1 MLGTSN
7 TAWDAGSRQLVYRS
21 DAYSANLLLAVP
33 FSSRTGMTDIAW
45 RIRGSGGSATV
56 TDGTNTDMAT
66 DQVKWTS
73 SPNYVQSVKS
83 TNTSGQQALTYTL
96 SSALPDATS
105 GSNSYV
111 VEGWFYANSATTN
124 ANWALSSADTNG
136 RWLFGINTGST
147 FTFASQNDCGIG
159 SGWHHVAI
167 VLDSGTRRFYSDGI
181 YKGAWDTAN
190 TGFTTLHIAQFSS
203 VDSNDYTGWIQD
215 LRVYSGTNK
224 GYTGTNSGSANFT
237 LPSSIIA
244 SV

>member
-1 MLGTSN
+1 
-7 TAWDAGSRQLVYRS
+7 
-21 DAYSANLLLAVP
+21 
-33 FSSRTGMTDIAW
+33 MTDIAW
-45 RIRGSGGSATV
+45 RIRGSGGSCAV
-56 TDGTNTDMAT
+56 TDGVNTDMAT

-83 TNTSGQQALTYTL
+83 TNASGQQALTYTL
-96 SSALPDATS
+96 SSALPDATA

-111 VEGWFYANSATTN
+111 VEGWFYANDATTN
-124 ANWALSSADTNG
+124 ANWALSSADVNG

-167 VLDSGTRRFYSDGI
+167 VLDAGTRRFYSDGI
-181 YKGAWDTAN
+181 YRGAWDTAN

-203 VDSNDYTGWIQD
+203 TDSNDYNGWIQD
-215 LRVYSGTNK
+215 LRVYSGTNR
-224 GYTGTNSGSANFT
+224 GYTGVNPVTANFT
-237 LPSSIIA
+237 LPSSIIL

>member
-1 MLGTSN
+1 MLGVAQ
-7 TAWDAGSRQLVYRS
+7 TAQSAGARQVVYRS

-45 RIRGSGGSATV
+45 RIRGSGGSCAV
-56 TDGTNTDMAT
+56 TDGTNTDMNTA
-66 DQVKWTS
+66 QVKWTS

-96 SSALPDATS
+96 SSALPDATA

-111 VEGWFYANSATTN
+111 VEGWFYANDATTN

-136 RWLFGINTGST
+136 RWLFGINTGSS

-167 VLDSGTRRFYSDGI
+167 VLDAGTRRFYADGI

-190 TGFTTLHIAQFSS
+190 TGFSVLNLAQQSPS
-203 VDSNDYTGWIQD
+203 DNNDYNGWIQD

>member
-1 MLGTSN
+1 MLGAAQ
-7 TAWDAGSRQLVYRS
+7 TAWDAGSRQVVYRS

-45 RIRGSGGSATV
+45 RIKGSGGSAAV
-56 TDGTNTDMAT
+56 SDGQNTDMNT
-66 DQVKWTS
+66 EQVKWTS

-96 SSALPDATS
+96 PSALPSATS

-124 ANWALSSADTNG
+124 ANWALSSADVNG
-136 RWLFGINTGST
+136 RWVFGLNTGSS
-147 FTFASQNDCGIG
+147 FTFASENNCGIG
-159 SGWHHVAI
+159 TGWHHVAI
-167 VLDSGTRRFYSDGI
+167 VLDAGVRRFYADGI
-181 YKGAWDTAN
+181 YQGAWDTAN

-203 VDSNDYTGWIQD
+203 VDSNDYNGWIQD

-237 LPSSIIA
+237 LPSSIIQ
-244 SV
+244 SF

>member
-1 MLGTSN
+1 MLGIANTS
-7 TAWDAGSRQLVYRS
+7 WDAGSRQLVYRS

-45 RIRGSGGSATV
+45 RIRGSGGSAAV
-56 TDGTNTDMAT
+56 TDGTNTDMNTA
-66 DQVKWTS
+66 QVKWTS

-96 SSALPDATS
+96 PSALPDATA

-111 VEGWFYANSATTN
+111 VEGWFYANDATTN
-124 ANWALSSADTNG
+124 ANWALSSADANG
-136 RWLFGINTGST
+136 RWVFGINTGSL
-147 FTFASQNDCGIG
+147 FTFASENNCGIG

-167 VLDSGTRRFYSDGI
+167 VLDSGTRRFYTDGI
-181 YKGAWDTAN
+181 YRGAWDTAN

-203 VDSNDYTGWIQD
+203 TDENDYNGWIQD
-215 LRVYSGTNK
+215 LRVYSGTNR

-237 LPSSIIA
+237 LPASIIQ

>member
-1 MLGTSN
+1 MLGIANTS
-7 TAWDAGSRQLVYRS
+7 WDAGSRQLVYRS

-45 RIRGSGGSATV
+45 RIRGSGGSAAV
-56 TDGTNTDMAT
+56 TDGTNTDMNTA
-66 DQVKWTS
+66 QVKWTS

-96 SSALPDATS
+96 PSALPDATA

-111 VEGWFYANSATTN
+111 VEGWFYANDATTN
-124 ANWALSSADTNG
+124 ANWALSSADANG
-136 RWLFGINTGST
+136 RWVVGINSGSA
-147 FTFASQNDCGIG
+147 FTFASENNCGIG
-159 SGWHHVAI
+159 TGWHHVAI
-167 VLDSGTRRFYSDGI
+167 VLDSGTRRFYTDGI
-181 YKGAWDTAN
+181 YRGAWDTAN

-203 VDSNDYTGWIQD
+203 TDENDYNGWIQD
-215 LRVYSGTNK
+215 LRVYSGTNR

-237 LPSSIIA
+237 LPASIIQ

>member
-1 MLGTSN
+1 MLGVAQ
-7 TAWDAGSRQLVYRS
+7 TAQSAGSRQLVYRS

-33 FSSRTGMTDIAW
+33 FSSRTSMTDIAW
-45 RIRGSGGSATV
+45 RIRGSGSSAAV

-66 DQVKWTS
+66 DEVKWTS

-96 SSALPDATS
+96 PSALPDATA

-124 ANWALSSADTNG
+124 ANWALSSADVNG
-136 RWLFGINTGST
+136 RWVFGINTGSA
-147 FTFASQNDCGIG
+147 FTFATQNDCGIG

-167 VLDSGTRRFYSDGI
+167 VLDAGVSRFYSDGI

-203 VDSNDYTGWIQD
+203 VDSNDYNGWIQD
-215 LRVYSGTNK
+215 LRVYSGTNR

-237 LPSSIIA
+237 LPSSIIE
-244 SV
+244 SF